1 MRVYTHIR
9 NGRRSVCIYKGVESM
24 IQFSWKVKGTCCQQ
38 LVKTVISKR
47 KVAFLKGAA
56 IHGSDGIVCNSTS

>member
-1 MRVYTHIR
+1 MCVYTHIH
-9 NGRRSVCIYKGVESM
+9 NGRRSVCIYKGVDSM

-38 LVKTVISKR
+38 LVKTVISKH

-56 IHGSDGIVCNSTS
+56 IHGMMV